1 MNCLVYFT
9 RVLRASGLAALL
21 ATAVGGAASA
31 QNNVVASRA
40 SEPLVY
46 RSADRTAAVQP
57 SSPMAASAW
66 KALLVGGNH
75 LIDGYN
81 NAAND
86 IAARLRQHGV
96 QRVAVLQSM
105 GPTSDDSVPTARRRE
120 MRKAMKSLGTA
131 ANDVCLFFITSH
143 ANERGIYLSAE
154 RGYLSAR
161 DLSSMIDAE
170 CGERPTV
177 LILSGCGTGSFITS
191 SLTGDNRIILTASA
205 RGKVSYGATTTDR
218 YVNFDRCVIKAM
230 DAGARTWRD
239 VFERTRL
246 CVDERE
252 RALGVAASEPQAW
265 FGSQVGQLAL
275 PGRS

>member
-1 MNCLVYFT
+1 MNSLVYFVRSIRT
-9 RVLRASGLAALL
+9 VGLAALF
-21 ATAVGGAASA
+21 ATAVGSVASA
-31 QNNVVASRA
+31 QNVASRA

-46 RSADRTAAVQP
+46 RSADRTAAAQP
-57 SSPMAASAW
+57 SQSASAW

-96 QRVAVLQSM
+96 QRVAVLQSH
-105 GPTSDDSVPTARRRE
+105 GPAADDRVPSARRRE
-120 MRKAMKSLGTA
+120 IRQAMKSLGTA

-143 ANERGIYLSAE
+143 ANSRGIYLSAD
-154 RGYLSAR
+154 RGYLSPR

-177 LILSGCGTGSFITS
+177 LILSGCDTGTFITS
-191 SLTGDNRIILTASA
+191 ALTGDNRIILTASA

-218 YVNFDRCVIKAM
+218 YVNFDRCMIKAM

-265 FGSQVGQLAL
+265 FGSQVSQLAL
-275 PGRS
+275 PGRL